1 MWQRQAAAYEICSVK
16 REQAIKGRFLIF
28 ISTRSFK
35 LFLRNETLAKAAERN
50 THTHSNRCR
59 RQNRQGN
66 RAFNFQTI
74 TVRPKK
80 KLRGE
85 TLLSLDWRGVDRN
98 ANATPKWVWT
108 RDEFRVHTICM
119 HETNELTKRRLSQ
132 CVWHNEH
139 NEIPEFNSQVRW
151 LLPRESGKIC
161 ERCLNE
167 CPNHYFN
174 CSDQESPQSNRTR
187 SQTRIHYYELKIGC
201 LAYWPSPAHHSAL
214 IIIHVWCEVV
224 YRRISLRCFNLFAT
238 EKEIVCFCLAWNSIN
253 RSTWAARP
261 MHSSSSHTRQQTRI
275 QGAW

>member
-1 MWQRQAAAYEICSVK
+1 MKRWQKRQ
-16 REQAIKGRFLIF
+16 KG
-28 ISTRSFK
+28 
-35 LFLRNETLAKAAERN
+35 

-187 SQTRIHYYELKIGC
+187 SQTRHTQDNK
-201 LAYWPSPAHHSAL
+201 LAFRALGNSARVPRTCVYVTAL
-214 IIIHVWCEVV
+214 ITELRLIYLHVPLK
-224 YRRISLRCFNLFAT
+224 RR
-238 EKEIVCFCLAWNSIN
+238 
-253 RSTWAARP
+253 
-261 MHSSSSHTRQQTRI
+261 
-275 QGAW
+275 